1 MLGGCLQP
9 LFCIL
14 LAAIHSQRKKELK
27 VEIRIFGCGFIFF
40 WMFMQIVFD
49 DSLDY
54 PQSMRR
60 A

>member
-27 VEIRIFGCGFIFF
+27 VEIRIFGCGFIFAGCSCKLF
-40 WMFMQIVFD
+40 LMIHWTVLNQ
-49 DSLDY
+49 
-54 PQSMRR
+54 
-60 A
+60 